1 MGRSMVMLMRAQE
14 GCMTR
19 RFMWAF
25 LAALAMGPIG
35 CASVVSLI
43 SEGGLDQE
51 FAFTSDPPGAKLF
64 LNGGVPLGE
73 TPLTKIKIER
83 SKTAFIVVKKDGF
96 EEQSIHLKH
105 RFNYWFLGNFILGGL
120 LGSTTDFADGAVVQL
135 DPTTYHINMT
145 PKQVSLEQKQQLAKT
160 RWARNLIFVG
170 YSHIQADLSRG
181 EGEHLSS
188 VLTILNVSAGQREQ
202 ALDQLR
208 KLSIESTNAPD
219 FAERVL
225 KEFDWP
231 HL

>member
-14 GCMTR
+14 GCMKR

-25 LAALAMGPIG
+25 LAVLAMGPIG

-51 FAFTSDPPGAKLF
+51 FSFTSDPPGAKLF

-73 TPLTKIKIER
+73 TPLTSVKIER

-105 RFNYWFLGNFILGGL
+105 RFNYWFFGNFILGGL
-120 LGSTTDFADGAVVQL
+120 VGSTTDFADSAVVQL

-145 PKQVSLEQKQQLAKT
+145 PKQASLEQKQQLAKT
-160 RWARNLIFVG
+160 WWARNLILVG
-170 YSHIQADLSRG
+170 YPHIQADLSRG

-188 VLTILNVSAGQREQ
+188 ILAILNVPAGQREQ

-208 KLSIESTNAPD
+208 KLLAESRHAPD
-219 FAERVL
+219 FARKVL
-225 KEFDWP
+225 EDFHPP

>member
-1 MGRSMVMLMRAQE
+1 MQKQ
-14 GCMTR
+14 
-19 RFMWAF
+19 FMWIF
-25 LAALAMGPIG
+25 LAVLALGSTG

-73 TPLTKIKIER
+73 TPLPSVKIER
-83 SKTAFIVVKKDGF
+83 SKTAFVVIKKDGF

-145 PKQVSLEQKQQLAKT
+145 PKKASLEQKQQLAKT
-160 RWARNLIFVG
+160 WWARNLILVG

-188 VLTILNVSAGQREQ
+188 VLAMLNVPAGQREQ

-208 KLSIESTNAPD
+208 KLLAESKHAMD

-225 KEFDWP
+225 KDFHWH